1 MIRMVRYAVVL
12 GLVAMALTLPAAA
25 SVEGTLLIW
34 ADELR
39 APIMADLGKRFEAE
53 YGIPV
58 RVQELGSGDIRSQI
72 SVAGPAGEGPDIIVA
87 AHDWLGELVANGVVE
102 PIDLSDRLDEFVPVT
117 IEAFTWGET
126 LYAVP
131 IAFEAIGLIYNKALV
146 PQPPQTWDELLAIAR
161 RLTDRS
167 AGTYGFL
174 MQMPDPY
181 HTFPLLSATG
191 GYIFGENPDGT
202 LNPLDVG
209 LNNAGAVRGLTV
221 FRDLLREGLV
231 PVGTDYN
238 TMTSLFYEGKVGM
251 ILSGPWALGPAADA
265 GIEYGYARIPT
276 IDGGQPKPFVGAQG
290 YMISAFSKNKL
301 LAELFLTEYAATTET
316 VLAIFERDPRPP
328 AYLPALEIV
337 SADATVRG
345 VSESASVGV
354 PMPAIPEMAS
364 VWTAWSDAI
373 ELVMNDE
380 LSPKEALDQAVR
392 QILALISGS

>member
-1 MIRMVRYAVVL
+1 MNRMARLALVL
-12 GLVAMALTLPAAA
+12 GLLAMALTPPAAA
-25 SVEGTLLIW
+25 SVEGELLIW
-34 ADELR
+34 ADEVR
-39 APIMADLGKRFEAE
+39 APIMADLGKQFEAE

-58 RVQELGSGDIRSQI
+58 RVQELGLGDIRSQL
-72 SVAGPAGEGPDIIVA
+72 SVAGPAGEGPDIIVG

-102 PIDLSDRLDEFVPVT
+102 PIDLSDRLHEFVPVA

-126 LYAVP
+126 IYGVP

-146 PQPPQTWDELLAIAR
+146 PEPPQTWDELLAIAR
-161 RLTDRS
+161 RLTDRT

-191 GYIFGENPDGT
+191 GYVFGENPDGT

-209 LNNAGAVRGLTV
+209 LNNAGAVRGLTL
-221 FRDLLREGLV
+221 FRDMLREGLL

-238 TMTSLFYEGKVGM
+238 TMTSLFYEGKAGM
-251 ILSGPWALGPAADA
+251 ILSGPWALGPAAAA
-265 GIEYGYARIPT
+265 GIDFGYARIPT
-276 IDGGQPKPFVGAQG
+276 IDGGQPKPFVGVQG
-290 YMISAFSKNKL
+290 YMISAFSINKI
-301 LAELFLTEYAATTET
+301 LAELFLKEYAATTET
-316 VLAIFERDPRPP
+316 VLAIFARDPRPP
-328 AYLPALEIV
+328 AYVPALEIV
-337 SADATVRG
+337 SADPIVRG

-373 ELVMNDE
+373 ELVMNDA
-380 LSPKEALDQAVR
+380 LSPQEALDQAVR